1 MPNERLSRQERK
13 ELTRRALLDSARKEV
28 AKHGMAGARVDEIAA
43 GAGVTV
49 GAVYSNFADKAGL
62 LFAMF
67 DDTVASSAP
76 GVTDLSSRD
85 SRSVRSLLAGLA
97 DAFRRVADDEPD
109 LIALQL
115 ELFGYVVRDPH
126 ARERRVEIHR
136 AGISALAQRLAD
148 EATAAG
154 ETLPMPAHQLAELA
168 LTTFWAL
175 ALSRTWLGK
184 DVISDDLFQT
194 ATRQLTTSP
203 PAPA

>member
-1 MPNERLSRQERK
+1 MSTGPLSRQERK

-76 GVTDLSSRD
+76 APTDLSRD
-85 SRSVRSLLAGLA
+85 CHSVESLLSAVA
-97 DAFRRVADDEPD
+97 ETFRRVADDDPD

-115 ELFGYVVRDPH
+115 ELFGYVLRDPH
-126 ARERRVEIHR
+126 ARERRVEVHR
-136 AGISALAQRLAD
+136 AGISALAQRLTD

-154 ETLPMPAHQLAELA
+154 AALPMPADQLAELA

-184 DVISDDLFQT
+184 DVISDSLFTAAARQLT
-194 ATRQLTTSP
+194 ATRATT
-203 PAPA
+203 A